1 MKTVTAE
8 QKKDLYEAL
17 DALANAVGAPGA
29 IDAVLLITGSVQMRP
44 RNGKLP
50 VVYAHDP
57 NVQAEARKVLF
68 QWLETH
74 ARTFVPITE
83 PL

>member
-8 QKKDLYEAL
+8 QKKDLHEAL
-17 DALANAVGAPGA
+17 DALANAIGAPGA
-29 IDAVLLITGSVQMRP
+29 IDVVLLITGSVPARP
-44 RNGKLP
+44 RNAKLP

-57 NVQAEARKVLF
+57 DVQSEARKVLF
-68 QWLETH
+68 QWLESQ